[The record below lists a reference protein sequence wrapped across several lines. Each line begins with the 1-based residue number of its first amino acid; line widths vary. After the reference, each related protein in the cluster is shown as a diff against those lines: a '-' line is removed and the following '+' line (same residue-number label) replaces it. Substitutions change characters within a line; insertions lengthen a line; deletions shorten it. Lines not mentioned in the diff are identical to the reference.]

1 MFFTLLT
8 LFSDLAVVKLQYNAL
23 NKLETVITQQSKA

>member
-8 LFSDLAVVKLQYNAL
+8 LFSDLAVIKLQYNAL
-23 NKLETVITQQSKA
+23 NELETVTTRQSKA